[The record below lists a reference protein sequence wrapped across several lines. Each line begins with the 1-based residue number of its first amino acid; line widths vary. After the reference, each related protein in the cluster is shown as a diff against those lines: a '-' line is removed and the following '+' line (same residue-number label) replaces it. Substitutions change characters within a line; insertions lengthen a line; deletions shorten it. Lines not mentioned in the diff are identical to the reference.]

1 LPSNTDG
8 VFGLALK
15 AIFFDLDGTL
25 IDSIPF
31 HKKSFQLLFQKFGEE
46 LPEREI
52 SKYIRWSTDEIY
64 HKLRVKQRLHLD
76 LEKFLELRRQE
87 YYSLIRGK
95 KLVFKNRVALL
106 KKLAKKYRLALV
118 TNSSI
123 YTTRRST
130 PESLLKRFDKIVT
143 FSDVLR
149 GKPAPDMLLLAA
161 RKLRVKPRE
170 CIMVGDSVVDL
181 KAAHAARIP
190 AVGFYSKTGASTVL
204 ELRKEKPV
212 VLVRSVKELG
222 RFLGNA

>member
-1 LPSNTDG
+1 MP
-8 VFGLALK
+8 LK
-15 AIFFDLDGTL
+15 AILFDLDGTL

-31 HKKSFQLLFQKFGEE
+31 HKKSFQLLFQKLGQR
-46 LPEREI
+46 LPEKEI
-52 SKYIRWSTDEIY
+52 NRYIRWSTDEIY

-95 KLVFKNRVALL
+95 KMVFKNRVALL
-106 KKLAKKYRLALV
+106 KKLRKHYKLALV

-123 YTTRRST
+123 YTTKRST
-130 PESLLKRFDKIVT
+130 PDSVLRLFGKIVT

-161 RKLRVKPRE
+161 RKLRVKPSE
-170 CIMVGDSVVDL
+170 CLMVGDSVVDI
-181 KAAHAARIP
+181 KAARAGRMPAIGWHCKTAASSL
-190 AVGFYSKTGASTVL
+190 ADLK
-204 ELRKEKPV
+204 KEKPLRIV
-212 VLVRSVKELG
+212 GSARELE